1 MSDGKPI
8 STERGPAGVSIR
20 MIADGIGFL
29 DFTDLGHQEGG
40 PHYWA
45 LDLNGQTYW
54 YDGLRTP
61 AINGS
66 GESAFPIYFQEY
78 PGNAGPVGKVMAM
91 DLDVALDTFMAPSNV
106 VILKTFISFTNSLND
121 AMHYQNGIVLMLSPP
136 AQLRTWGDG
145 ITYITPLSDEANKI
159 EYTFSPGANIQIN
172 SFEKKTVNQKQV
184 TIIDM
189 TFLGAVSDIPAL
201 TKPA

>member
-1 MSDGKPI
+1 MWTIQSATVNGAPSNAVFMSDGKPI

-54 YDGLRTP
+54 YDGLGTP

-66 GESAFPIYFQEY
+66 G
-78 PGNAGPVGKVMAM
+78 
-91 DLDVALDTFMAPSNV
+91 
-106 VILKTFISFTNSLND
+106 D
-121 AMHYQNGIVLMLSPP
+121 AHF
-136 AQLRTWGDG
+136 AATGDG
-145 ITYITPLSDEANKI
+145 NQITGSMKALPQISD
-159 EYTFSPGANIQIN
+159 
-172 SFEKKTVNQKQV
+172 V
-184 TIIDM
+184 
-189 TFLGAVSDIPAL
+189 DIGL
-201 TKPA
+201 VQ